1 MDNLWGESYDW
12 STFPVWRKVL
22 IGCFMVLFFIV
33 GYQLFSEETDIYT
46 TAPDIPV
53 METKQ
58 VVPVHAFWGTDEC
71 VRPHVGIS

>member
-1 MDNLWGESYDW
+1 MGRELRLVNFSSVAQDFY
-12 STFPVWRKVL
+12 R
-22 IGCFMVLFFIV
+22 LFHGVVFHC